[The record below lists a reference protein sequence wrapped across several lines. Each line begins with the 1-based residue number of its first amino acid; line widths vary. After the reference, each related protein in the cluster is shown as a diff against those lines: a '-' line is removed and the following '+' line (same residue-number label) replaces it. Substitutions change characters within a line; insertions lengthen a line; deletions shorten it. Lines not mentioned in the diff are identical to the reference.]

1 MWVAYF
7 EFNQNWACPSNA
19 HTHART
25 SRIFAFVL
33 LSFWMVFFRPALAL
47 HGSLHGIVCLVYV
60 QNNTPLFRGN
70 DRRQIVVDLANVAY
84 SGYLSFTA
92 ADPCIE
98 GLVIRGA
105 LEARRCG
112 AGDFGST
119 CCCPL
124 LSLHSAGTSAAVMVD
139 IGRCD
144 GECGVFYFIQ
154 FVTERCNG
162 AARPLLHLLLLSIT
176 PSPLK
181 ICIFLYLAFLV
192 FSTPQL
198 HKRASQRRAG
208 DGTRIPA
215 FPHSQC
221 PPPPPRARVLAVSLH
236 VLHGGV
242 VYSG

>member
-1 MWVAYF
+1 MKRCSPAAWDPIASLSPPRFVRCLRGVEHRPGLDGCTAGRQDFPGQDGAGRRHPGEVFHPLWVAYF

-144 GECGVFYFIQ
+144 GECGVFYFIS
-154 FVTERCNG
+154 VR
-162 AARPLLHLLLLSIT
+162 
-176 PSPLK
+176 
-181 ICIFLYLAFLV
+181 
-192 FSTPQL
+192 
-198 HKRASQRRAG
+198 
-208 DGTRIPA
+208 DGTVQRCCAPA
-215 FPHSQC
+215 
-221 PPPPPRARVLAVSLH
+221 PPPPPPFDYAQSP
-236 VLHGGV
+236 
-242 VYSG
+242 